1 MREKTGLGSEARGL
15 GCRLGRFGNR
25 SLAIVL
31 STLLVFQP
39 MLANAQSVSASTTA
53 PAANQPGVG
62 AAPNGVPLIDIVTPN
77 ATGLSHNKYDN
88 FNVGTPGLIL
98 NNYKGEIGNSNLG
111 GVTPGNPN
119 LNNSAPASVIL
130 NEVTSGNRSALNG
143 PTEVFGGRAD
153 VVIANPN
160 GITCDGC
167 GFINTP
173 HATLT
178 TGAPQIGADGKL
190 NGFIVNGGDV
200 TIGPNG
206 GNFAAGPGAVD
217 LFDIVSRAVHVNGP
231 VYGKDLR
238 VTAGASNFD
247 YATGNSQA
255 LAPISGTPE
264 YAIDGTALGAMQA
277 DRIKIVVTE
286 KGAGVRMS
294 GNLAANTNELSL
306 SADGKISLG
315 NVSGQQ
321 GVSISSKAKVTAAK
335 VASKAKVAVQA
346 DQGITLD
353 TVAADG
359 DILLSSGSGL
369 LSVGAE
375 VNSAANVLM
384 SSDAGIAAGSVIA
397 GNALTLSSTSG
408 DIQVAG
414 AVKGTGALSIT
425 ATSGAISA
433 ASLVSSNNIALSAGA
448 DIGISGDVL
457 AQGNVTASGRSI
469 SAATVVS
476 GLDIAATNAAANGS
490 TVLSGAGDIQLAASS
505 GSVDVDAL
513 LSAGDTSVTSA
524 ALTAQSV
531 IAHGAI
537 AINAATDIS
546 GQILS
551 GGNIDL
557 TGSAIAADAIIAGI
571 DFAGT
576 EAAGGNIVLTQSGD
590 LSLAASG
597 DIDTGTLLAAGNI
610 SASAANL
617 SAAAITSHGAIALS
631 GNTDITGQLLGAGD
645 VSISGGSIAAGTI
658 VAGMDFAATAASPG
672 GAIAVGTAGDLMLDA
687 GSSGSVDIDTL
698 LAAGALL
705 IDAGRF
711 QADNVSG
718 HGAVTINADTSVTGQ
733 LLGAGDVSVTGP
745 AIQAGAIVSGVDFAA
760 TAQSTNGDIALGQT
774 GDLTLKATATD
785 ISAGNLLAAGNV
797 DASAAGDVSANVV
810 AHQDMTIA
818 AGGTIDLTGQS
829 LAAGNASLS
838 ARDITVDT
846 LVSGLDFAAT
856 AASADTLK
864 LQQTGSMSLAA
875 TSGSITAGDAL
886 LSSGA
891 LSASAGQNI
900 AYNKLQ
906 SLSSAA
912 LTASGGQIS
921 YGNPTRTAGNLT
933 LTTTNIDLSNGRA
946 SNIAAGGTLTL
957 NAASANLANSSL
969 TLGGLALNLSGT
981 ADLSGARVNAI
992 TTAGGSGDIAIDATG
1007 LTTTAGTALL
1017 AANDLTLTLP
1027 SLINAGQ
1034 LAAGND
1040 LTFNVSGNLTNNATG
1055 LAYAGKDAS
1064 LFVGG
1069 VLTNNQGAILA
1080 NHDLQIAGVAAGLR
1094 NTEFTNISG
1103 LIQAGNDMS
1112 ILTSNL
1118 TNRRVATPQWT
1129 TGTLVSSGV
1138 VSGFTLNPVA
1148 AGLPFGYLETADQ
1161 NMYQLYA
1168 GVDPGLWQ
1176 DYQPLLWS
1184 KATLADGTTYR
1195 AWTWISADGP
1205 EKVGPI
1211 IDWIRDRVPRD
1222 ANGNPVADPNNPS
1235 RYFIVDEVNFSGSDE
1250 STTYSWD
1257 WSSHLSQSVYEDRM
1271 VGTLSP
1277 EATIRACRNL
1287 SIDATNLTNSYS
1299 SIEAGGDATLEGS
1312 TLTNTGV
1319 TLFRTT
1325 TTTCNA
1331 QGACTAYDANG
1342 NANPSKNIANGTT
1355 IVSSVQAIGGVSAN
1369 IKAGGALS
1377 VNFGSVNN
1385 TSAAGSMAGGASL
1398 AASSNPGDPLSAL
1411 DGLTAGGALFN
1422 VNSAL
1427 GGVTANGGS
1436 LRAGLGNIAD
1446 RIRVDGAALAAAA
1459 KPKSGGVGGTI
1470 PGQIF
1475 LFETR
1480 AAYLDVGKFY
1490 GSGYFM
1496 NKIGYVPE
1504 TTVPFLGDAYFEN
1517 QLIDTQLRQLVGEG
1531 LGRSTF
1537 IAGNDAIEQM
1547 KTLLDNGADYAR
1559 DNGLVVGQGL
1569 TPEQAAAL
1577 TKSIVLYQWQTVDGV
1592 QVLAPVVYVAAADR
1606 QKLSGAG
1613 AVMAGGSVDMNVG
1626 NLDNSSLIASAG
1638 GLTVSGSSIQG
1649 SGTFLSRG
1657 DTTLNATNGITL
1669 AAQTMTIGGQNLVN
1683 ANAGVTAGGNLLL
1696 AGGSGDLALKGV
1708 KVNATRD
1715 ASLTGNNVTLA
1726 AAKVD
1731 NAGQQNATG
1740 TQVASGKALSIK
1752 ATDNA
1757 NVIGSSAKA
1766 GTTLDVTADKGSV
1779 AVVSTD
1785 VARNNQSG
1793 YTKTLST
1800 DQQQSQLSAGTNATI
1815 KAGDDILLSGSSIKG
1830 GDNVALNAGDDIN
1843 ITAAQETSASSFGKK
1858 SASSIT
1864 NVGSEISA
1872 GGDLSVTAGNG
1883 SGDHDLN
1890 IVGSKLAA
1898 DGKLSLKAD
1907 GDVTIA
1913 EATDTATLD
1922 TKLSTKG
1929 GFLGSSEKTTT
1940 HLETTTAV
1948 GSAITGGGGVDISS
1962 GKDTVISASK
1972 IEAGNEAGAD
1982 PADLNISAGGDLII
1996 ASGMDTSAKDD
2007 KSSRS
2012 GFLSKGS
2019 SSHKSYDETT
2029 VASELGA
2036 SGNINLTAEGAAVI
2050 SGSKANADGSISVTG
2065 DSVSIIGAQETHEL
2079 EEQRKKSGFGVGGGG
2094 GFISIYGSQQNKGAQ
2109 ASTLNVGSA
2118 LSAGEDVNLKA
2129 RTTDLNIMGSSVDAE
2144 NDINLSAKRDV
2155 NVTPGAESFSQSEQE
2170 KKSGFGISFGSSGG
2184 GFSVGIG
2191 AQTSKDS
2198 SAQQSDTNAAS
2209 MLSAGRDL
2217 NISAGNNVNLQAA
2230 GASAERDVNLF
2241 AGKDINLLSA
2251 NDVTNYQEVHEKTF
2265 AGVTLSVSS
2274 QLGSAA
2280 QSIMNGAERLS
2291 DPGGVN
2297 GLTNSAIAGLSF
2309 YQGIKNLQGVYDG
2322 LTSADPNV
2330 ATGLSFNIGIN
2341 AGVSHQESSSSSSS
2355 STPVV
2360 TAIGAGRSITMEAEN
2375 GSITSDGAQIVAGY
2389 DKFGLPTISDDPLAG
2404 DIFLSAQNG
2413 NINLNAATG
2422 TSDTS
2427 SKNSS
2432 FSAGVGVNFG
2442 CTTKTGCSAD
2452 VGASGS
2458 YGKGGSD
2465 TVGTSHTN
2473 SHVSGTGDVTILTND
2488 LALRGASVTG
2498 NSVTADVRNLMV
2510 ESLVDTTKAH
2520 ADQLSLSG
2528 QIGLGSTGVSG
2539 ATQKAT
2545 GDAAVVAEQSGIH
2558 AAAGGLNLTVEKQTT
2573 LVGGLITSQASAE
2586 LNHFETGTLDVAD
2599 VDTHSSW
2606 KADTYGGS
2614 IGAGGLS
2621 FAKVNDG
2628 ESASG
2633 KAYSAIGGNIGIT
2646 ITDPEHQ
2653 TQDIG
2658 TIRRDTDNTNTSL
2671 PGLPDLQ
2678 NILRDQYKTQ
2688 ADLQEAQKTMAG
2700 LVGDIGSEL
2709 YKQAALNQDQV
2720 GMDYWKEGGAGRALL
2735 HAIGGGILGGVN
2747 GWEGAIKAALG
2758 GAATTLMA
2766 PAIAELVKGMLK
2778 GTKYEGTPEG
2788 DALAKLIGA
2797 TLAAGVGGA
2806 VGGAEGAGYGAAN
2819 YQYNYLD
2826 HADNDALNAAKAACD
2841 ASKRTDTKA
2850 CGEQTR
2856 LEAKD
2861 KQQQDAYVACQ
2872 PGGFQAAGC
2881 DAVFA
2886 NMVAALSSYSGT
2898 ASWLLPEDQY
2908 QAALKELQDNGG
2920 LEQIW
2925 KIMAPNGLDKLSEQ
2939 EKRDGSKLIYLLIRD
2954 PSGFTAIPSL
2964 IAKANNG
2971 DLLALLQV
2979 LTLFAKF
2986 KASGVNV
2993 DGLPTNAD
3001 NEADE
3006 VGECV
3011 GGSCSACSFDGSTL
3025 VKTDQGFTA
3034 IRNIQPGSTQVWSR
3048 DELGHEGFKPVLAQF
3063 GNRHS
3068 KTVYLT
3074 LRMEKGGHR
3083 QTITTTLTHPFF
3095 AISKQRLA
3103 SNAAFSE
3110 GRDVM
3115 ARFVNGSWVTARD
3128 LKIGQQLFDADGGW
3142 SEVVGVRT
3150 ENKQLDA
3157 YNLTIADFHTY
3168 FVKQADNDN
3177 AQPVWVHNACG
3188 PDINKFIQ
3196 QSTKTR
3202 ASEVFEAAQSEFDV
3216 LAKGESVGTNGG
3228 SVFAASLKS
3237 VSQEEIQFAY
3247 DSANS
3252 GNKVVILGGS
3262 KNGGLDFIIND
3273 QRFELAT
3280 VSKNSTV
3287 TVQRSILEKIDS
3299 KTRVASGASIVID
3312 GRAANLSRGTAEQA
3326 MKNVMSD
3333 ALYDQ
3338 NAPTITIYTAQ
3349 GKLVYSYPK

>member
-31 STLLVFQP
+31 SALLVFQP

-53 PAANQPGVG
+53 AAANQPGVG

-77 ATGLSHNKYDN
+77 AAGLSHNKYDN

-335 VASKAKVAVQA
+335 VASKAKLAVQA

-369 LSVGAE
+369 LSVGGEA
-375 VNSAANVLM
+375 NSAANLEM
-384 SSDAGIAAGSVIA
+384 LSAAGIAAGSVVA

-408 DIQVAG
+408 DIQVGG
-414 AVKGTGALSIT
+414 AAKGGGALTIT
-425 ATSGAISA
+425 ATSGSIAA
-433 ASLVSSNNIALSAGA
+433 ASLVSGNDITLAAGA
-448 DIGISGDVL
+448 DIGISGDML

-469 SAATVVS
+469 SADTVVS

-490 TVLSGAGDIQLAASS
+490 TVLSGAGDIQLAAGS
-505 GSVDVDAL
+505 GAVDVDAL

-537 AINAATDIS
+537 AINAAMDVS

-551 GGNIDL
+551 GGNIGL

-597 DIDTGTLLAAGNI
+597 DIDTGTLLAAGNL

-617 SAAAITSHGAIALS
+617 SAAAVTSHGAIALS

-645 VSISGGSIAAGTI
+645 VSISGGSIAADTI

-672 GAIAVGTAGDLMLDA
+672 GAIAVGTAGDLTLDA

-718 HGAVTINADTSVTGQ
+718 HRAVTINADTSVTGQ

-856 AASADTLK
+856 AASAGTLK

-875 TSGSITAGDAL
+875 TSGSITAGNAL

-891 LSASAGQNI
+891 LSASASQNI

-933 LTTTNIDLSNGRA
+933 VTTTNIDLSNGRA

-969 TLGGLALNLSGT
+969 TLGGLALDLSGT

-992 TTAGGSGDIAIDATG
+992 TTAGGSGDIAIKARG

-1027 SLINAGQ
+1027 SLTNTGQ
-1034 LAAGND
+1034 LAARNH
-1040 LTFNVSGNLTNNATG
+1040 LTFNIAGNFTNSATG
-1055 LAYAGKDAS
+1055 LAYAGNDAS

-1094 NTEFTNISG
+1094 NTEVTNISG

-1112 ILTSNL
+1112 ILTSAL
-1118 TNRRVATPQWT
+1118 TNQRAATPQWT

-1257 WSSHLSQSVYEDRM
+1257 WSSHLSQSVYEDRL

-1277 EATIRACRNL
+1277 EATIRASRNL
-1287 SIDATNLTNSYS
+1287 SIDATNLINSYS
-1299 SIEAGGDATLEGS
+1299 SIEAGGDATLKGS

-1377 VNFGSVNN
+1377 VDFGSVNN

-1411 DGLTAGGALFN
+1411 NGLTAGGALFN

-1436 LRAGLGNIAD
+1436 LLAGLGNIAD

-1496 NKIGYVPE
+1496 KEIGYKPE

-1537 IAGNDAIEQM
+1537 IAGNDAIQQM
-1547 KTLLDNGADYAR
+1547 KTLLDEGVDYAKKHH
-1559 DNGLVVGQGL
+1559 LAVGQGL

-1577 TKSIVLYQWQTVDGV
+1577 EKSIVLYQWQTVDGV
-1592 QVLAPVVYVAAADR
+1592 QVLAPVVYVAAGDR
-1606 QKLSGAG
+1606 QKLTGAG
-1613 AVMAGGSVDMNVG
+1613 AVMAGGSVDMDVDD
-1626 NLDNSSLIASAG
+1626 LDNSGLIASAG
-1638 GLTVSGSSIQG
+1638 GLAIAGKTIQG

-1657 DTTLNATNGITL
+1657 DTVLNATNGITL
-1669 AAQTMTIGGQNLVN
+1669 AAQTMTLGGQNMVN
-1683 ANAGVTAGGNLLL
+1683 TNAGVKAGGDVQL

-1708 KVNATRD
+1708 KVD
-1715 ASLTGNNVTLA
+1715 AGGSAQLSGKNVTLA
-1726 AAKVD
+1726 AVKVE
-1731 NAGQQNATG
+1731 NNGQQNATG

-1752 ATDNA
+1752 ATENA

-1793 YTKTLST
+1793 YTRTLST

-1815 KAGDDILLSGSSIKG
+1815 KSGDDILLSGSSVKA

-1843 ITAAQETSASSFGKK
+1843 ITAAQEQSASTFGKK

-1864 NVGSEISA
+1864 HVGSEISA
-1872 GGDLSVTAGNG
+1872 GGDLSVTAGNS

-1890 IVGSKLAA
+1890 IVGSRLAA
-1898 DGKLSLKAD
+1898 DGKVGLKAD

-1922 TKLSTKG
+1922 TKLSVKG
-1929 GFLGSSEKTTT
+1929 GFLGKSEKTTT
-1940 HLETTTAV
+1940 HLERSTAV
-1948 GSAITGGGGVDISS
+1948 GSAITGAGGVNIES
-1962 GKDTVISASK
+1962 GKDTVISASG
-1972 IEAGNEAGAD
+1972 IEAGNEDGTT
-1982 PADLNISAGGDLII
+1982 PADLNITAGGDLVI
-1996 ASGMDTSAKDD
+1996 ASGKDTSVKDD
-2007 KSSRS
+2007 KGTRS

-2019 SSHKSYDETT
+2019 STYKSYDETT
-2029 VASELGA
+2029 VGSGLGA
-2036 SGNINLTAEGAAVI
+2036 SGNINLNA
-2050 SGSKANADGSISVTG
+2050 SKAVVIAGSQAYADGSIAVEG
-2065 DSVSIIGAQETHEL
+2065 KSVSVIGAAEQHEL
-2079 EEQRKKSGFGVGGGG
+2079 EITRKESGLFVGSGD
-2094 GFISIYGSQQNKGAQ
+2094 GFISLWGKEQKSGKQ
-2109 ASTLNVGSA
+2109 ASALNVASV
-2118 LSAGEDVNLKA
+2118 LSAGTDVALKSRETDVNILGSQIYA
-2129 RTTDLNIMGSSVDAE
+2129 DNNITLDA
-2144 NDINLSAKRDV
+2144 ARDV
-2155 NVTPGAESFSQSEQE
+2155 NITPGAESASSEE
-2170 KKSGFGISFGSSGG
+2170 KEKRSGFGISLGSSSG

-2191 AQTSKDS
+2191 MS
-2198 SAQQSDTNAAS
+2198 SVSDTTKQGSQTNAMAT
-2209 MLSAGRDL
+2209 LSAGNDLTIKAGRD
-2217 NISAGNNVNLQAA
+2217 ANLQAA
-2230 GASAERDVNLF
+2230 DVSADRDVAITAERDVNL
-2241 AGKDINLLSA
+2241 LSA
-2251 NDVTNYQEVHEKTF
+2251 EDQSNYESVHEQFF
-2265 AGVTLSVSS
+2265 AGVTLSVSTGLVS
-2274 QLGSAA
+2274 AGQSIANAA
-2280 QSIMNGAERLS
+2280 QK
-2291 DPGGVN
+2291 
-2297 GLTNSAIAGLSF
+2297 IAGISDGYTAANAAFASLKAYDALQQLSS
-2309 YQGIKNLQGVYDG
+2309 IAKDG
-2322 LTSADPNV
+2322 GSIASVSLT
-2330 ATGLSFNIGIN
+2330 
-2341 AGVSHQESSSSSSS
+2341 AGFSYEKSSSSAST

-2360 TAIGAGRSITMEAEN
+2360 TNVEAGRAVTIEA
-2375 GSITSDGAQIVAGY
+2375 TSGDLTGHGAQITAGY
-2389 DKFGLPTISDDPLAG
+2389 DYGVAAAVGDDKIG
-2404 DIFLSAQNG
+2404 DITLKAGHDIKLESAQATSETDSDSKSA
-2413 NINLNAATG
+2413 NA
-2422 TSDTS
+2422 
-2427 SKNSS
+2427 S
-2432 FSAGVGVNFG
+2432 FGVNAGIGLQGVGVGVTGGAGAGMSKSDANS
-2442 CTTKTGCSAD
+2442 TTQ
-2452 VGASGS
+2452 V
-2458 YGKGGSD
+2458 
-2465 TVGTSHTN
+2465 N
-2473 SHVSGTGDVTILTND
+2473 SHVTGRGNITINSGN
-2488 LALRGASVTG
+2488 
-2498 NSVTADVRNLMV
+2498 
-2510 ESLVDTTKAH
+2510 DTTLKGAVVSGDTIKADIGGDLSIIS
-2520 ADQLSLSG
+2520 APDTGSSANSSASAGFSLSGMVGGNLLPLTTQLSGLQFGGGLGSGATNWISEQSGLLSTGKMDIEVGGNTDLQAGKIISDSGDLSLSTDTLTYSDFLG
-2528 QIGLGSTGVSG
+2528 QKGYEGFSAQIGIEIPGNELPGAPPANNTLEGSYQLDDTRQTVR
-2539 ATQKAT
+2539 ATV
-2545 GDAAVVAEQSGIH
+2545 GPGI
-2558 AAAGGLNLTVEKQTT
+2558 
-2573 LVGGLITSQASAE
+2573 
-2586 LNHFETGTLDVAD
+2586 
-2599 VDTHSSW
+2599 
-2606 KADTYGGS
+2606 
-2614 IGAGGLS
+2614 
-2621 FAKVNDG
+2621 
-2628 ESASG
+2628 
-2633 KAYSAIGGNIGIT
+2633 IT
-2646 ITDPEHQ
+2646 I
-2653 TQDIG
+2653 
-2658 TIRRDTDNTNTSL
+2658 RD
-2671 PGLPDLQ
+2671 
-2678 NILRDQYKTQ
+2678 
-2688 ADLQEAQKTMAG
+2688 E
-2700 LVGDIGSEL
+2700 E
-2709 YKQAALNQDQV
+2709 KQAALEQS
-2720 GMDYWKEGGAGRALL
+2720 GATAPLADLNRDPDKAYEITRDKHVDLEIYVSVQSITA
-2735 HAIGGGILGGVN
+2735 AINAGKSV
-2747 GWEGAIKAALG
+2747 A
-2758 GAATTLMA
+2758 
-2766 PAIAELVKGMLK
+2766 
-2778 GTKYEGTPEG
+2778 
-2788 DALAKLIGA
+2788 DALSEAFAKM
-2797 TLAAGVGGA
+2797 AADGKISS
-2806 VGGAEGAGYGAAN
+2806 E
-2819 YQYNYLD
+2819 
-2826 HADNDALNAAKAACD
+2826 
-2841 ASKRTDTKA
+2841 
-2850 CGEQTR
+2850 
-2856 LEAKD
+2856 D
-2861 KQQQDAYVACQ
+2861 KQ
-2872 PGGFQAAGC
+2872 
-2881 DAVFA
+2881 
-2886 NMVAALSSYSGT
+2886 ALSKLQQY
-2898 ASWLLPEDQY
+2898 ADDPEVQKQ
-2908 QAALKELQDNGG
+2908 QAEC
-2920 LEQIW
+2920 
-2925 KIMAPNGLDKLSEQ
+2925 
-2939 EKRDGSKLIYLLIRD
+2939 
-2954 PSGFTAIPSL
+2954 
-2964 IAKANNG
+2964 AK
-2971 DLLALLQV
+2971 Q
-2979 LTLFAKF
+2979 
-2986 KASGVNV
+2986 ASGVVCEIKTSESTYGYSEVIKLTSDTAKVLAGAWSTAAAAIAVGLVAYFYNTNSGEQFTSKTISLGGGLQGELSGNV
-2993 DGLPTNAD
+2993 DNGYLTLSITYPDKTSAIIKLTVTGTYGRLAVESAYGADGLPLATD
-3001 NEADE
+3001 VIGSF
-3006 VGECV
+3006 VGQINDAGKGVLIVYNQE
-3011 GGSCSACSFDGSTL
+3011 GGTTPKIEEGKQGKHIPGHNNHTPGRSELDDPDPQGL
-3025 VKTDQGFTA
+3025 VDAHAGT
-3034 IRNIQPGSTQVWSR
+3034 
-3048 DELGHEGFKPVLAQF
+3048 
-3063 GNRHS
+3063 
-3068 KTVYLT
+3068 
-3074 LRMEKGGHR
+3074 
-3083 QTITTTLTHPFF
+3083 
-3095 AISKQRLA
+3095 
-3103 SNAAFSE
+3103 
-3110 GRDVM
+3110 
-3115 ARFVNGSWVTARD
+3115 
-3128 LKIGQQLFDADGGW
+3128 GQQ
-3142 SEVVGVRT
+3142 VGNIPVG
-3150 ENKQLDA
+3150 
-3157 YNLTIADFHTY
+3157 
-3168 FVKQADNDN
+3168 QA
-3177 AQPVWVHNACG
+3177 
-3188 PDINKFIQ
+3188 
-3196 QSTKTR
+3196 
-3202 ASEVFEAAQSEFDV
+3202 
-3216 LAKGESVGTNGG
+3216 
-3228 SVFAASLKS
+3228 
-3237 VSQEEIQFAY
+3237 
-3247 DSANS
+3247 
-3252 GNKVVILGGS
+3252 GS
-3262 KNGGLDFIIND
+3262 KERVDFGKVIGSYVD
-3273 QRFELAT
+3273 P
-3280 VSKNSTV
+3280 V
-3287 TVQRSILEKIDS
+3287 TGEKIPTTKGIIHYGS
-3299 KTRVASGASIVID
+3299 KGVHIVP
-3312 GRAANLSRGTAEQA
+3312 SR
-3326 MKNVMSD
+3326 
-3333 ALYDQ
+3333 
-3338 NAPTITIYTAQ
+3338 P
-3349 GKLVYSYPK
+3349 

>member
-1 MREKTGLGSEARGL
+1 MREKTGPGSEARGL
-15 GCRLGRFGNR
+15 GCRLGRFANR
-25 SLAIVL
+25 SLAVVL
-31 STLLVFQP
+31 SALLVFQP

-53 PAANQPGVG
+53 PVANQPGVG
-62 AAPNGVPLIDIVTPN
+62 TAPNGVPLIDIVTPN
-77 ATGLSHNKYDN
+77 ASGLSHNKYDN

-98 NNYKGEIGNSNLG
+98 NNYKGEVGTSNLG
-111 GVTPGNPN
+111 GLTPGNPN
-119 LNNSAPASVIL
+119 LNTSGPASVIL
-130 NEVTSGNRSALNG
+130 NEVTSGNRSGLNG
-143 PTEVFGGRAD
+143 PIEVFGGRAD

-190 NGFIVNGGDV
+190 NGFTVNGGDV

-206 GNFAAGPGAVD
+206 GNFSAGSGAVD

-238 VTAGASNFD
+238 VTAGRNQFD
-247 YATGNSQA
+247 YATGNATA
-255 LAPISGTPE
+255 LAATSGTPE

-346 DQGITLD
+346 GQGITLD

-359 DILLSSGSGL
+359 DIVLSSGSGL
-369 LSVGAE
+369 LSVGGE

-384 SSDAGIAAGSVIA
+384 SSAAGIAAGSITA
-397 GNALTLSSTSG
+397 GNALSLSATSG
-408 DIQVAG
+408 DIQVVG

-448 DIGISGDVL
+448 DIGISGDIL

-469 SAATVVS
+469 SADTVVS
-476 GLDIAATNAAANGS
+476 GLDIAATNAANGS

-505 GSVDVDAL
+505 GAVDVETL

-524 ALTAQSV
+524 VLTAQSV

-537 AINAATDIS
+537 AINAATDVS

-551 GGNIDL
+551 AGNIDI
-557 TGSAIAADAIIAGI
+557 TGSAISADAIIAGI

-576 EAAGGNIVLTQSGD
+576 EAAGGAIVLTQSGD
-590 LSLAASG
+590 LSLVASG
-597 DIDTGTLLAAGNI
+597 DIDAGTLLAAGNL

-617 SAAAITSHGAIALS
+617 SAAAITSHGAITLS
-631 GNTDITGQLLGAGD
+631 GNTDVTGQLLGAGD
-645 VSISGGSIAAGTI
+645 VSIGGGSIAAGTI
-658 VAGMDFAATAASPG
+658 VAGMDFAVTAASPS
-672 GAIAVGTAGDLMLDA
+672 GAIAVGTAGDLTLDA

-718 HGAVTINADTSVTGQ
+718 HGAVAINADTSVTGQ

-760 TAQSTNGDIALGQT
+760 TAQSANGDIALGQA
-774 GDLTLKATATD
+774 GDLTLKATTTD
-785 ISAGNLLAAGNV
+785 ISAGNLLAAGSV

-810 AHQDMTIA
+810 AHQDMTIV
-818 AGGTIDLTGQS
+818 AGGSIDLTGQS

-856 AASADTLK
+856 AASAGTLK

-875 TSGSITAGDAL
+875 TSGSITAGNAL

-891 LSASAGQNI
+891 LSASASQNI

-906 SLSSAA
+906 SLASAA

-933 LTTTNIDLSNGRA
+933 LSTTNIDLSNGRA
-946 SNIAAGGTLTL
+946 SNLAAGGTLTL

-981 ADLSGARVNAI
+981 ADLSGARVNAV
-992 TTAGGSGDIAIDATG
+992 TSAGGSGDIAIKAGG

-1027 SLINAGQ
+1027 SLTNAGQ
-1034 LAAGND
+1034 LAARND
-1040 LTFNVSGNLTNNATG
+1040 LTFNISGNFTNNATG
-1055 LAYAGKDAS
+1055 LTYAGNNAN
-1064 LFVGG
+1064 LFVSG
-1069 VLTNNQGAILA
+1069 VLTNNQGAIISG
-1080 NHDLQIAGVAAGLR
+1080 NDLTIAGATSAQRNAAV
-1094 NTEFTNISG
+1094 TNVSG

-1118 TNRRVATPQWT
+1118 TNQRAATPQWT

-1168 GVDPGLWQ
+1168 GVDPALWQ
-1176 DYQPLLWS
+1176 DYEPLLWS
-1184 KATLADGTTYR
+1184 KATLADGTTYH

-1222 ANGNPVADPNNPS
+1222 ANGNPVVDPNNPS

-1250 STTYSWD
+1250 STTYTWD
-1257 WSSHLSQSVYEDRM
+1257 WSSNLSQSVYEDRL

-1277 EATIRACRNL
+1277 EATIRAGRNL

-1299 SIEAGGDATLEGS
+1299 SIEAGGNATLKGS
-1312 TLTNTGV
+1312 TLNNTGV

-1331 QGACTAYDANG
+1331 QGACTAYDGNG
-1342 NANPSKNIANGTT
+1342 NANPSKNIANGST

-1377 VNFGSVNN
+1377 VDFGSVNN
-1385 TSAAGSMAGGASL
+1385 TSAAGSMAGGASV
-1398 AASSNPGDPLSAL
+1398 AATNNPGDPLSAL
-1411 DGLTAGGALFN
+1411 TGLTAGGALFN
-1422 VNSAL
+1422 VNAAL

-1436 LRAGLGNIAD
+1436 LLAGLGNIAE

-1459 KPKSGGVGGTI
+1459 KPQSGGFGGTI
-1470 PGQIF
+1470 RGQIF

-1480 AAYLDVGKFY
+1480 AEFLDVGKFY

-1496 NKIGYVPE
+1496 KEIGYVPE

-1547 KTLLDNGADYAR
+1547 KTLLDEGVDYAKEHH
-1559 DNGLVVGQGL
+1559 LAVGQGL

-1577 TKSIVLYQWQTVDGV
+1577 TTSIVLYQWQSVDGV

-1606 QKLSGAG
+1606 QKLTGAG
-1613 AVMAGGSVDMNVG
+1613 AAIAGGSVNMNVG
-1626 NLDNSSLIASAG
+1626 NLDNSGLIASAG

-1657 DTTLNATNGITL
+1657 DTVLNATNGITL

-1683 ANAGVTAGGNLLL
+1683 TNAGVTAGGNLQL

-1708 KVNATRD
+1708 KVNATGS
-1715 ASLTGNNVTLA
+1715 AQLSGNNVTLA

-1731 NAGQQNATG
+1731 NSGQQNATG
-1740 TQVASGKALSIK
+1740 SQVTSGAALTIK
-1752 ATDNA
+1752 ATDNV
-1757 NVIGSSAKA
+1757 NFIGSSAKA

-1793 YTKTLST
+1793 YTRTLST

-1815 KAGDDILLSGSSIKG
+1815 KSGDDILLSGSSVKAG
-1830 GDNVALNAGDDIN
+1830 GNVALSAGDDIN
-1843 ITAAQETSASSFGKK
+1843 ITAAQEQSASTFGKK

-1864 NVGSEISA
+1864 HVGSEISA

-1898 DGKLSLKAD
+1898 DGKLALKAD

-1929 GFLGSSEKTTT
+1929 GFLGKSEKTTT

-1948 GSAITGGGGVDISS
+1948 GSSISGGAGVDLQS
-1962 GKDTVISASK
+1962 GKDMVISASK
-1972 IEAGNEAGAD
+1972 IEAGKDDGTD
-1982 PADLNISAGGDLII
+1982 PADLNINAGGDLII

-2007 KSSRS
+2007 KGSRS

-2029 VASELGA
+2029 VGSQLSA
-2036 SGNINLTAEGAAVI
+2036 SGDINLDAGKAAVVA
-2050 SGSKANADGSISVTG
+2050 GSKVDADGSINVAA

-2079 EEQRKKSGFGVGGGG
+2079 EEQQKKSGIGVGSGG

-2118 LSAGEDVNLKA
+2118 LSAGEDVNLTA
-2129 RTTDLNIMGSSVDAE
+2129 RATDLNIMGSSVDAE
-2144 NDINLSAKRDV
+2144 RDINLSAKRDV

-2170 KKSGFGISFGSSGG
+2170 KKSGFGLSFSAGNG

-2198 SAQQSDTNAAS
+2198 SAQQSDTNATS

-2230 GASAERDVNLF
+2230 QASAERDVNLF
-2241 AGKDINLLSA
+2241 AANDINLLSA
-2251 NDVTNYQEVHEKTF
+2251 NDVSNYQEVHEKTF

-2297 GLTNSAIAGLSF
+2297 GLTNSAIVGLSF
-2309 YQGIKNLQGVYDG
+2309 YEGIKGLKGVSED
-2322 LTSADPNV
+2322 LTSGK
-2330 ATGLSFNIGIN
+2330 GLSFSIGLN
-2341 AGVSHQESSSSSSS
+2341 VGVNHQQSASS
-2355 STPVV
+2355 STASAPVV
-2360 TAIGAGRSITMEAEN
+2360 TDVRAGRSITLAAQN
-2375 GSITSDGAQIVAGY
+2375 GSITSDGAQIAAGY
-2389 DKFGLPTISDDPLAG
+2389 DKFGLPTISDDPLVG
-2404 DIFLSAQNG
+2404 DIILSARNG

-2422 TSDTS
+2422 TSHSTS
-2427 SKNSS
+2427 SNSS
-2432 FSAGVGVNFG
+2432 WGAGVGVNFG
-2442 CTTKTGCSAD
+2442 CTTKTGCNAS

-2458 YGKGGSD
+2458 YGKGGSS
-2465 TVGTSHTN
+2465 TTGTTHTN
-2473 SHVSGTGDVTILTND
+2473 THLNGTGDVTILTND
-2488 LALRGASVTG
+2488 LALKGATVAG
-2498 NSVTADVRNLMV
+2498 NSIVADVRNLTI
-2510 ESLVDTTKAH
+2510 ESLVDTVKAN

-2528 QIGLGSTGVSG
+2528 QIGFGSTGISG
-2539 ATQKAT
+2539 VTQKAM
-2545 GDAAVVAEQSGIH
+2545 GDAVLVTEQSGIH
-2558 AAAGGLNLTVEKQTT
+2558 AGTGGLSIDVSGRTS
-2573 LVGGLITSQASAE
+2573 LVGGLITSEAGEERNS
-2586 LNHFETGTLDVAD
+2586 FSTGTLTVAD
-2599 VDTHSSW
+2599 IDTHSTW

-2614 IGAGGLS
+2614 IGTGGLS
-2621 FAKVNDG
+2621 LAPPVKAG
-2628 ESASG
+2628 EKETG
-2633 KAYSAIGGNIGIT
+2633 KAYSAIGPNIGIT

-2653 TQDIG
+2653 TQDLG
-2658 TIRRDTDNTNTSL
+2658 AIRRDTSNTNTSL

-2678 NILRDQYKTQ
+2678 SILKDQYKTQ
-2688 ADLQEAQKTMAG
+2688 ADLQAAQNTMAG
-2700 LVGDIGSEL
+2700 LVGDIASEL
-2709 YKQAALNQDQV
+2709 YEQAVINHDQA
-2720 GMDYWKEGGAGRALL
+2720 GMDYWSEGGVGRAAL

-2747 GWEGAIKAALG
+2747 GWEGAVKAALG
-2758 GAATTLMA
+2758 GAASTLFA
-2766 PAIAELVKGMLK
+2766 PVVERLVNGMLK
-2778 GTKYEGTPEG
+2778 GTKYEGTEEG
-2788 DALAKLIGA
+2788 AALAKLIGA
-2797 TLAAGVGGA
+2797 SLSAA
-2806 VGGAEGAGYGAAN
+2806 VGGVVGGGEGAAYGAAN
-2819 YQYNYLD
+2819 YQHNYLN
-2826 HADNDALNAAKAACD
+2826 HADNDALAAAKAACD
-2841 ASKRTDTKA
+2841 GGKGDPKA

-2856 LEAKD
+2856 LEQKD
-2861 KQQQDAYVACQ
+2861 TQQQAAYVACRAN
-2872 PGGFQAAGC
+2872 GYSGSGC
-2881 DAVFA
+2881 LVVLSDV
-2886 NMVAALSSYSGT
+2886 VASLSSYAGT
-2898 ASWLLPEDQY
+2898 ISYWASQEDQD
-2908 QAALKELQDNGG
+2908 AAKQLLSNSGGVDQILKIL
-2920 LEQIW
+2920 
-2925 KIMAPNGLDKLSEQ
+2925 APNGVENLTAEQ
-2939 EKRDGSKLIYLLIRD
+2939 QRDLPAIYGLLVTD
-2954 PSGFTAIPSL
+2954 PAGVFGIPYM
-2964 IAKANNG
+2964 IQQANNG
-2971 DLLALLQV
+2971 DPAAMAQVVALASKLKIFGSA
-2979 LTLFAKF
+2979 TLGEIAK
-2986 KASGVNV
+2986 
-2993 DGLPTNAD
+2993 TNAAATNPQSSVWSLNPID
-3001 NEADE
+3001 RGKSIESSLARTEYSDANGWFNIGAEKNGYFPLIDFQSGNT
-3006 VGECV
+3006 VV
-3011 GGSCSACSFDGSTL
+3011 SLKTVDTTGSTWMARMQN
-3025 VKTDQGFTA
+3025 T
-3034 IRNIQPGSTQVWSR
+3034 I
-3048 DELGHEGFKPVLAQF
+3048 DELGSRP
-3063 GNRHS
+3063 
-3068 KTVYLT
+3068 
-3074 LRMEKGGHR
+3074 
-3083 QTITTTLTHPFF
+3083 IT
-3095 AISKQRLA
+3095 
-3103 SNAAFSE
+3103 
-3110 GRDVM
+3110 
-3115 ARFVNGSWVTARD
+3115 VNGNLANKVLDIRVQP
-3128 LKIGQQLFDADGGW
+3128 GGAD
-3142 SEVVGVRT
+3142 
-3150 ENKQLDA
+3150 
-3157 YNLTIADFHTY
+3157 
-3168 FVKQADNDN
+3168 
-3177 AQPVWVHNACG
+3177 
-3188 PDINKFIQ
+3188 
-3196 QSTKTR
+3196 
-3202 ASEVFEAAQSEFDV
+3202 AAQALVEYGQREGV
-3216 LAKGESVGTNGG
+3216 T
-3228 SVFAASLKS
+3228 
-3237 VSQEEIQFAY
+3237 
-3247 DSANS
+3247 
-3252 GNKVVILGGS
+3252 VVI
-3262 KNGGLDFIIND
+3262 KEF
-3273 QRFELAT
+3273 Q
-3280 VSKNSTV
+3280 
-3287 TVQRSILEKIDS
+3287 
-3299 KTRVASGASIVID
+3299 
-3312 GRAANLSRGTAEQA
+3312 
-3326 MKNVMSD
+3326 
-3333 ALYDQ
+3333 
-3338 NAPTITIYTAQ
+3338 
-3349 GKLVYSYPK
+3349 